1 MNITDTHTY
10 AKWLLETRKDQAEL
24 YAADEQQKY
33 EAAGK
38 TDEAESWRKIRSAIR
53 EMRGAHES

>member
-1 MNITDTHTY
+1 MNIADTHTY

-24 YAADEQQKY
+24 HAADEQQKC

-38 TDEAESWRKIRSAIR
+38 TEEAESWRKIRAAVR
-53 EMRGAHES
+53 EMCGAHES